1 MSTQLTIA
9 EMTIE
14 EKLQTME
21 ALWEDLCR
29 HEQALP
35 VQDWQKQILDDRETL
50 IEQGKARFIDWEESK
65 QRISKEIS

>member
-9 EMTIE
+9 QMTIE

-35 VQDWQKQILDDRETL
+35 VQDWQKQILDDREAL